1 MVRKRL
7 QNFSVYEKSL
17 RRAGGARK
25 VTPLAAVC
33 ERGQTVK
40 VNKVEPSKV
49 WGVVVPPDLEASIE
63 REKARRERK
72 AGAKIGRAELV
83 RQLLREA
90 LGS

>member
-1 MVRKRL
+1 
-7 QNFSVYEKSL
+7 
-17 RRAGGARK
+17 
-25 VTPLAAVC
+25 
-33 ERGQTVK
+33 VK

-72 AGAKIGRAELV
+72 AGVKIGRAELV

-90 LGS
+90 LES